1 MAYSGL
7 LRLISMTLVL
17 TGWWGS
23 PAFSY
28 TIATSIR
35 PLYGIAAAV
44 AGDAA
49 EVSLLL
55 DTPVSAHDATTRPSH
70 IARIR
75 QADAI
80 LIVDR
85 DFERFLQRP
94 LDKYA
99 GKRPV
104 IQASGIQGIEV
115 LPRQIIDLNPKYDWR
130 KAPKKVQDVIGDGP
144 VNDYHLWL
152 NPDYALLIAKRV
164 RDLLVEKM
172 PERQAEFDVNLMSF
186 QQDVAAASARLKEEL
201 PGRQGGF
208 LSAHDGYQYFTRMF
222 LVSQLGTIGEESTQL
237 SDPERKKYIRDML
250 AKPEAKCILQDAES
264 KSREPSNLARA
275 SKKPLLTADPMGQNL
290 PLDRHL
296 YPQLLLQMGKTFA
309 DCLNS

>member
-1 MAYSGL
+1 MVDSTL
-7 LRLISMTLVL
+7 MRLISITLLLSV
-17 TGWWGS
+17 WFAS
-23 PAFSY
+23 PTLAY
-28 TIATSIR
+28 TLATSIR

-49 EVSLLL
+49 DVSLLL

-94 LDKYA
+94 LDEYA

-104 IQASGIQGIEV
+104 IEASGISGIQV
-115 LPRQIIDLNPKYDWR
+115 LPRQIIDLNPQYDWR

-152 NPDYALLIAKRV
+152 NPDYALLIAQRV
-164 RDLLVEKM
+164 HDLLVEKI
-172 PERQAEFDVNLMSF
+172 PEQQAKFDANLYAF
-186 QQDVAAASARLKEEL
+186 QRDVSAASAQLKQQL
-201 PGRQGGF
+201 PGKIGGF
-208 LSAHDGYQYFTRMF
+208 LSAHDGYQYFTRTF
-222 LVSQLGTIGEESTQL
+222 LVSQLGTIGEEFTQL
-237 SDPERKKYIRDML
+237 SDPERKSFIQNML
-250 AKPEAKCILQDAES
+250 SRPEAKCIIQDTES
-264 KSREPSNLARA
+264 KSREPQNLARA

-290 PLDRHL
+290 PLDRSL
-296 YPQLLLQMGKTFA
+296 YPRLLLNMGKVFA